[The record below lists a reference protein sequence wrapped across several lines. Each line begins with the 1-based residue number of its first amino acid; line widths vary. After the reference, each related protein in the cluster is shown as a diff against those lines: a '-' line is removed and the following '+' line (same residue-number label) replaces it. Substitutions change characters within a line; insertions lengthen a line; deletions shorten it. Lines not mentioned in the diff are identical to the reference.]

1 MRGFLVVLTTAA
13 INIATTAS
21 AAEWRAQFLSACR
34 SGCTQQGGL
43 SAGVCSQIC
52 NCTASEMEAYFGDRS
67 LGSVATPSPEQQRR
81 ANEIKALCAR
91 RVLLRDKPN

>member
-34 SGCTQQGGL
+34 SGCTQQGDL
-43 SAGVCSQIC
+43 SAAVCSQVC
-52 NCTASEMEAYFGDRS
+52 NCTASEMEAHFGDQS
-67 LGSVATPSPEQQRR
+67 LGSVAIPSPEQQRR
-81 ANEIKALCAR
+81 VNEIKVLCVR
-91 RVLLRDKPN
+91 RVLGREKPH